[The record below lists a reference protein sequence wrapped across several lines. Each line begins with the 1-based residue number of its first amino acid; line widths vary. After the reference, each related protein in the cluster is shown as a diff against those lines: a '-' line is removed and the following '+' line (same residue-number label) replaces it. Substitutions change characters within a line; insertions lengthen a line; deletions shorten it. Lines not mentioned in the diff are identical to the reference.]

1 LSEAKE
7 QKSIKETEEK
17 VAEVNKRAEQKI
29 KEAKKKA
36 AEATAKAEK
45 RAKEAEDR
53 KHMAD
58 LGKIEDL
65 AEEKHHLEKK
75 KVSKVKTAVES
86 DSDSEGEHLEGI
98 SSFG

>member
-1 LSEAKE
+1 MKLSEDKE
-7 QKSIKETEEK
+7 KKSIKETEEK

-45 RAKEAEDR
+45 RAKEAEDK
-53 KHMAD
+53 KHIAD

-75 KVSKVKTAVES
+75 FSKKTAVES
-86 DSDSEGEHLEGI
+86 ESDSDDDHLAGA
-98 SSFG
+98 SSLG